1 MLNNDPVGC
10 APRAFTFSADVPR
23 QRRGQLGD
31 RLRTGQTAPIAPQAT
46 GTTTFSVTPNSSASG
61 SKAIASTPAVARPTL
76 RRRSWLAADPDALR
90 KPDDD
95 LWPAQR
101 RTDVDDHTVQQRPGR
116 LRTTLVRFHR
126 QRARHGAANW
136 VNSFSTTPITV
147 AAQASGTTTFR
158 VTPNSSAS
166 GSKAI
171 TISAGGGTTTVTA
184 TVVACSQA
192 PSLSANP
199 TLRIGPTGAAMT
211 YTITVQN
218 NDPAGCAPRNFTM
231 SANVPNP
238 GSANWATSFSPNPV
252 NGVAAQGT
260 ATTTLTVT
268 PNGSATGSKDITVTT
283 NSGGSVVVTATIGNC
298 NNLPTVTVLAPNPQ
312 SGFAGE
318 TRTYNVR
325 VTNNNPAGCAD
336 KQYLFNT
343 QMNPIS
349 AQWAVSTPNPITLAS
364 GAQGTRTVD
373 VTPNSNVNAGSYTWQ
388 VTAGSV
394 TATGTYNVSPATP
407 PPPTPTPTP
416 TPPTANFTCTPL
428 SVAVNTDVT
437 CTDTSTGPVTSW
449 SWDFGDGTALN
460 TNQNP
465 THQYA
470 APGTYDVKLTVNG
483 PNGSDSRTRAA
494 YVTVN

>member
-1 MLNNDPVGC
+1 MACAQTPTLTANPTTTSGPPNVVQTSTITLFNNDPAGC
-10 APRAFTFSADVPR
+10 APRSFAFTANVP
-23 QRRGQLGD
+23 
-31 RLRTGQTAPIAPQAT
+31 
-46 GTTTFSVTPNSSASG
+46 G
-61 SKAIASTPAVARPTL
+61 S
-76 RRRSWLAADPDALR
+76 
-90 KPDDD
+90 
-95 LWPAQR
+95 
-101 RTDVDDHTVQQRPGR
+101 
-116 LRTTLVRFHR
+116 
-126 QRARHGAANW
+126 GAANW
-136 VNSFSTTPITV
+136 VTSFSTTPITV

-158 VTPNSSAS
+158 VTPNSSAT

-171 TISAGGGTTTVTA
+171 AISAGGGTTTVTA

-231 SANVPNP
+231 SANVPSP

-449 SWDFGDGTALN
+449 SWDFGDGTALD